1 MSVDLHEIVNKNLVS
16 IFLRATVC
24 HLAKE
29 GKKGDVFERKG
40 FTSKLK
46 PCFFHKLF
54 PLKSLSGTLAFFPP
68 QARQKKLGTQKANL

>member
-1 MSVDLHEIVNKNLVS
+1 MHEIVNKNLVS

-54 PLKSLSGTLAFFPP
+54 PLKSLSGTLAFFSTAS
-68 QARQKKLGTQKANL
+68 QAKKTRHPKGKFIGR

>member
-29 GKKGDVFERKG
+29 GKKGNVFERKG

-46 PCFFHKLF
+46 PCFFLKL
-54 PLKSLSGTLAFFPP
+54 PSSDRSMGRRDRRLLMKSNKFQQLIVA
-68 QARQKKLGTQKANL
+68 K